1 MSFQMDNNTLA
12 AIIVIAIAAA
22 IVLNRF
28 ASRPK
33 ASRDV
38 KADIAQQL
46 AEIRSVQAEFRQI
59 VDDLKAERGDR

>member
-12 AIIVIAIAAA
+12 AIVAIAIAAA
-22 IVLNRF
+22 IVLTRF

-38 KADIAQQL
+38 EADIATHL
-46 AEIRSVQAEFRQI
+46 AETRTVRAELRQL